1 MRERL
6 VDTRE
11 WVHTIQELIE
21 EGKEVPMVITGYSM
35 TPFLVHE
42 RDSVLLAKVDRELR
56 RGDMV
61 FYCRPSGQYV
71 LHRIVKFDSAEGV
84 YFAGDAQDFIEGPLP
99 RECIFA
105 LVKAVKRKENWIRP
119 GDFWWDF
126 FAGFWLKVLPFR
138 RLIIKMYGISVGR
151 IRRWKE

>member
-1 MRERL
+1 
-6 VDTRE
+6 
-11 WVHTIQELIE
+11 
-21 EGKEVPMVITGYSM
+21 
-35 TPFLVHE
+35 
-42 RDSVLLAKVDRELR
+42 
-56 RGDMV
+56 MV

>member
-35 TPFLVHE
+35 TPFLVHK
-42 RDSVLLAKVDRELR
+42 RDSVLLAKVDQELR

-61 FYCRPSGQYV
+61 FYCRPGGQYV
-71 LHRIVKFDSAEGV
+71 LHRIVKFDSAGGV